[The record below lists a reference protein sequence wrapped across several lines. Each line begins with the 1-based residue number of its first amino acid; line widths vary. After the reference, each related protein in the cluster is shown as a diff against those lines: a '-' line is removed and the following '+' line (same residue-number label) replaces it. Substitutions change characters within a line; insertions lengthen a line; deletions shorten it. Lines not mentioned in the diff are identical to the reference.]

1 MVSEIVGSAPPPR
14 RRLRWLPGLV
24 AVVLAAAV
32 LAGGFY
38 FVVTRGVDLLAD
50 QFSGP
55 EDYEGPGR
63 GSITFEVKQG
73 ESISAIGRSL
83 KEQGVVAS
91 VDAFIEAADD
101 EPDSLGIQVGFY
113 PLKRQMPAAD
123 ALAVLIDPENLLK
136 DTLTI
141 PEGLRVV
148 DILDILV
155 EKTDF
160 GREEFTAALAKR
172 RTIGLPRYA
181 PDNAEGY
188 LFPATYDFGPNATPT
203 TMLKA
208 MVDRW
213 RQAAEEADLTEAA
226 EDLGYTPAQVM
237 IVASLV
243 EAEASRA
250 EDRGRVA
257 RVIYNRLETKG
268 PPTFGKLEI
277 DATVNYALGRNLG
290 VALTEE
296 DLAVDSPYNTRRYPG
311 LPPGPIEAPGDA
323 AIEAAADPTPGD
335 WFFYVTVNLR
345 TGETKFAE
353 TYQEFL
359 RYREEY
365 LAYCETSD
373 AC

>member
-1 MVSEIVGSAPPPR
+1 MSDVVGSAPPTRR
-14 RRLRWLPGLV
+14 RRLRWVPSLI
-24 AVVLAAAV
+24 AVVLAAGV

-38 FVVTRGVDLLAD
+38 FAVTRGVDLLAG
-50 QFSGP
+50 QFAGP

-63 GSITFEVKQG
+63 GSLTFEVKEG
-73 ESISAIGRSL
+73 DSISAIGRSL

-91 VDAFIEAADD
+91 VDAFIEAAED

-136 DTLTI
+136 DTITI

-160 GREEFTAALAKR
+160 SRQEFTEALAKR
-172 RTIGLPRYA
+172 RAIGLPRFA

-203 TMLKA
+203 TILKA

-213 RQAAEEADLTEAA
+213 QQAAEQANLTQAA
-226 EDLGYTPAQVM
+226 EDLGYSPAKVM

-250 EDRGRVA
+250 EDRGKVA

-290 VALTEE
+290 VALSEE

-323 AIEAAADPTPGD
+323 AIEAAANPTPGD